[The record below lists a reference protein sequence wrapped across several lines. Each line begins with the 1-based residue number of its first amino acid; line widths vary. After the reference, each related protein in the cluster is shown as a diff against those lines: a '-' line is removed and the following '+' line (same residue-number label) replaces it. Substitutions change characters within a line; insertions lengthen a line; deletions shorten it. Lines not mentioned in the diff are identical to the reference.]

1 MEAITFGGHM
11 DLLFNG
17 SLRARPQSE
26 DKDQNLEKQQDIINT
41 NPLN

>member
-1 MEAITFGGHM
+1 MGAITFGGHM
-11 DLLFNG
+11 NLLFDG

-26 DKDQNLEKQQDIINT
+26 DKDQELDKQQDIINT